1 MKPEKWQYVIDI
13 NMLGVLYT
21 TQAFFKLAMNKYKG
35 FIINISSVIGQI
47 ENPGQANY
55 SVAKGGVLGLMMNNS
70 K

>member
-21 TQAFFKLAMNKYKG
+21 TQAFFKLAMNKYRG
-35 FIINISSVIGQI
+35 FMINISSVIWQI

-55 SVAKGGVLGLMMNNS
+55 SVAKGGVLGLMMSNS